1 MSYCVNCGVELDAT
15 AAFCPLCHTQVNNPA
30 RPVDRASPTYFPTE
44 RREVPPASKREL
56 AILLS
61 AMLASVS
68 VCCGLL
74 NLLLRTQ
81 RVWAL
86 YVIGAAVML
95 WVWFVPP
102 LMRRGEPLRGQLGIN
117 LLAVAVYV
125 LLVAADLDGLYWYWR
140 LALPIIALLGGILL
154 LLDFMMGKRKRSLL
168 SSVTLV
174 IGSVGVFLVGV
185 ELFGDLYFW
194 GRWQPGWS
202 LVVLTICVALM
213 VPLIVVRRVPS
224 LREEVRRRFHM

>member
-15 AAFCPLCHTQVNNPA
+15 AAFCPLCHTPVCNPA
-30 RPVDRASPTYFPTE
+30 QPVDRTSPTYFPTE

-74 NLLLRTQ
+74 NLILRTQ

-102 LMRRGEPLRGQLGIN
+102 LLRRGRPLWGQMGVN

-125 LLVAADLDGLYWYWR
+125 LLVAADLDGLHWYWR
-140 LALPIIALLGGILL
+140 LALPIILLMGGVLFF
-154 LLDFMMGKRKRSLL
+154 LDFMMGKRKRSLL

-174 IGSVGVFLVGV
+174 IGSIGVFLVGV

-202 LVVLTICVALM
+202 LVVLTICMAL
-213 VPLIVVRRVPS
+213 VIPLIVVRRVPS